1 MTTEEYKHL
10 KDSLICLTPYRELMG
25 GKDKSIYDFVQEDYS
40 VPDKV
45 IAYLKTTKPYVMC
58 PGVYKHPFKDHKNL
72 LGPYFCWDGKK
83 YYWDRDTWKYVVKY
97 GLTLPQEFIDYVM
110 SDEGTE
116 YLEEFGR
123 DNHSWGKVI
132 ENWKAD
138 SSALVMLPTDA
149 GDIELDDF

>member
-1 MTTEEYKHL
+1 MTKEEYKRM

-25 GKDKSIYDFVQEDYS
+25 GKNKSIYDFVQEDYS

-58 PGVYKHPFKDHKNL
+58 PGVYKHPFKDDKNL
-72 LGPYFCWDGKK
+72 LGPYFYWDGKK

-97 GLTLPQEFIDYVM
+97 GLTLPQDFIDYVM
-110 SDEGTE
+110 SDEGTA

-123 DNHSWGKVI
+123 YNSSWKNTI
-132 ENWKAD
+132 ADWKA
-138 SSALVMLPTDA
+138 SGTGLILLPDDA
-149 GDIELDDF
+149 GDDGLENF